1 MDCTYNFI
9 PQNTGTKIKEN
20 EILASDNSGDAKYV
34 ILGRWVFGNMKFNI
48 NYVGRDMSID
58 EILSKLVGVWIM
70 KNMEIINWKCWQ
82 IFNT

>member
-1 MDCTYNFI
+1 
-9 PQNTGTKIKEN
+9 
-20 EILASDNSGDAKYV
+20 
-34 ILGRWVFGNMKFNI
+34 MKFNI

-82 IFNT
+82 IFNS